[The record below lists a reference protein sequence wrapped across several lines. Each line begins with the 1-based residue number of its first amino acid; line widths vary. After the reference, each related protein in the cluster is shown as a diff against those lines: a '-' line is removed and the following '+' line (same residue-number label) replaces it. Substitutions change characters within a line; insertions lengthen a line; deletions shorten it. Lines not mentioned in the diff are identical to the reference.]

1 MMYNVNIE
9 LYEVIC
15 VKKVL
20 YVLFAVCLALLVSVS
35 AAAYTKVYIDKSEVQ
50 FNDSTGYPFVENGRT
65 LVPLRVTMESFGA
78 TVDWEQQTKT
88 SYVRYGT
95 TTVRCVIGESCIY
108 RNNVRVVND
117 AAAVISGGR
126 TYLPIRAVLEAFGA
140 TVGWDGSVQVESGSG
155 AAFVKMVMDTP
166 SVTTNFWAKWT
177 EALGYKE
184 QGDYQR
190 AAETILSISNAF
202 IKAND
207 SSSNA
212 MLFKHLGECYANLG
226 DFEKASAC
234 FKREALYW
242 EETPGME
249 QSVIDANRRSKLI
262 SSDIQVYVKNYD
274 KTMGA
279 SIHFG
284 VKYEPE
290 SGILLG
296 SYAEGDPNLHN
307 PWDPDKFYMDTFPKL
322 VEKEM
327 AAYLIYLSYGSDI
340 ALYQSHIDKAKQKA
354 ELVQVSLQPH
364 EGLHVV
370 REDDPYLIELAKHME
385 NENCP
390 MILRFAGEMNDET
403 SSWYSKDPSVFIEK
417 FRIVA
422 SVFHKYAPSVAIVW
436 SPNFYPEENID
447 AYYPGDEYVDYVG
460 VSSYK
465 EYSSVT
471 DPLGMGV
478 DRSRWSNQLDRL
490 YSTYGHK
497 KPIVISEGNVSYSDY
512 YTGEDRTEFACS
524 QMKDFYTYLPIKY
537 PNVKMNFIFASDDPP
552 RKFSL
557 TTSEKILETY
567 KNAIKADEYI
577 SSINDTG
584 FDHDYYEIGNNVAV
598 KAEITELCS
607 YVTTPLN
614 DVAYV
619 IYSIDGTQAG
629 VSYGVPYSVP
639 VDLSAFK
646 GQKVKVR
653 TTAYNIQDKPV
664 ASTEIIINVI

>member
-1 MMYNVNIE
+1 M
-9 LYEVIC
+9 
-15 VKKVL
+15 KKVL
-20 YVLFAVCLALLVSVS
+20 FIMITACMALLVSVS
-35 AAAYTKVYIDKSEVQ
+35 AAAYTKVYIDGSEVK
-50 FNDSTGYPFVENGRT
+50 FDDSTGYPFVENGRT
-65 LVPLRVTMESFGA
+65 LVPLRVTMETFGA
-78 TVDWEQQTKT
+78 EVDWEGQTKT
-88 SYVRYGT
+88 AYVRYGT

-140 TVGWDGSVQVESGSG
+140 KVGWNGAVQVDSGSG
-155 AAFVKMVMDTP
+155 ASFVKTVMDTP

-184 QGDYQR
+184 QGNYQK
-190 AAETILSISNAF
+190 AAETIQSISNAF
-202 IKAND
+202 INANE

-242 EETPGME
+242 EATPGME
-249 QSVIDANRRSKLI
+249 QSVIDANRRAKLI
-262 SSDIQVYVKNYD
+262 NSNIQVYVKNFD
-274 KTMGA
+274 KSMGA
-279 SIHFG
+279 STYFG
-284 VKYEPE
+284 VNYEPE

-296 SYAEGDPNLHN
+296 SYAEGDTNLHN
-307 PWDPDKFYMDTFPKL
+307 PWDPNKFYMDTFPRL
-322 VEKEM
+322 VEREM
-327 AAYLIYLSYGSDI
+327 AAYLIYLSYGTDI
-340 ALYQSHIDKAKQKA
+340 SHYQSHIDKAKQKA
-354 ELVQVSLQPH
+354 ELIQVSLQPH
-364 EGLHVV
+364 EGLHIVK
-370 REDDPYLIELAKHME
+370 ENDPYLVELAQHME

-403 SSWYSKDPSVFIEK
+403 SSWYSKDPSVFIDK

-422 SVFHKYAPSVAIVW
+422 SIFHKYAPSVEIVW

-460 VSSYK
+460 ISSYK
-465 EYSSVT
+465 EYSAVT

-537 PNVKMNFIFASDDPP
+537 PNVKMNFIFAADDPP

-557 TTSEKILETY
+557 TTSEKILETF
-567 KNAIKADEYI
+567 KNAIKDDEYL
-577 SSINDTG
+577 SSINDAE
-584 FDHDYYEIGNNVAV
+584 FDHDYYEIGNNVPV

-607 YVTTPLN
+607 YITTPFN

-619 IYSIDGTQAG
+619 TYSVEEKQVG
-629 VSYGVPYSVP
+629 VSYEIPYNAP
-639 VDLSAFK
+639 VDLSSFK
-646 GQKVKVR
+646 GQKVKISVSV
-653 TTAYNIQDKPV
+653 YNEKNV
-664 ASTEIIINVI
+664 LLGKTEFTVNVV